1 MSLAFS
7 IDGLWKS
14 YSDFTLGPVDLELE
28 FGTILGFIGPN
39 GAGKTTTIHCLAGLL
54 VPDNAEIEICGQP
67 QSSDDPCWKQKIGF
81 IGEARPFFEEWN
93 GQQNLDFLAP
103 LYRDWDQDL
112 ISRLVER
119 LGLDLMKPV
128 QDLSKGNRVK
138 LALTAAL
145 AHRPRLL
152 LFDEPTEGLDPVVR
166 IEALNILREYME
178 EEADRAVFYATHVL
192 SDITRF
198 VDELVF
204 IENGK
209 VFLRE
214 RVDQLVDQ
222 WRQIFFKYDG
232 GFSELAGVREYR
244 SEGSDHRVMTSD
256 HESTLKQLAELGVED
271 VHTAHLGIDEIAVL
285 ILKGEQGGSDH
296 V

>member
-1 MSLAFS
+1 MSKAFS
-7 IDGLWKS
+7 IQGLWKS
-14 YSDFTLGPVDLELE
+14 YSDFNLGPVDLDLE
-28 FGTILGFIGPN
+28 YGTILGFIGPN

-54 VPDNAEIEICGQP
+54 VPDNADIEICGQP
-67 QSSDDPCWKQKIGF
+67 QSADDPCWKQKIGF
-81 IGEARPFFEEWN
+81 VGEKRPFFEEWS
-93 GQQNLDFLAP
+93 GHRNLAILAP
-103 LYRDWDQDL
+103 LYREWDQDL
-112 ISRLVER
+112 VNRLVER
-119 LGLDLMKPV
+119 LDFDPMKPV
-128 QDLSKGNRVK
+128 QELSKGNRVK
-138 LALTAAL
+138 LALTATL

-192 SDITRF
+192 SDITRL

-204 IENGK
+204 IKNGK

-214 RVDQLVDQ
+214 RVDQLVDR
-222 WRQIFFKYDG
+222 WRQMFFTYDG
-232 GFSELAGVREYR
+232 ALDGIAGVSEYR

-256 HESTLKQLAELGVED
+256 HQATLEQLMELGVED

-285 ILKGEQGGSDH
+285 ILKGEQGGPDH